1 MSSQSMSPEAPQP
14 DLLVTPED
22 ETAFLMEEISRTLR
36 RAFERRIQATGL
48 SRTQW
53 RIIVYVL
60 RTEGMT
66 QTELARALELE
77 RATVGQAIDRLE
89 ERGFVE
95 RRVCASDRRVW
106 QVHASGVAKRLV
118 PRLRAEADT
127 LYDAMWAGTSRADFE
142 TFQLLLRSL
151 AARLADADA
160 KAEAPARNAVSHR
173 PTRD

>member
-1 MSSQSMSPEAPQP
+1 MSDLAPAP
-14 DLLVTPED
+14 DALVTPED
-22 ETAFLMEEISRTLR
+22 EVAFLMEEISRTLR

-60 RTEGMT
+60 RTEGLT

-95 RRVCASDRRVW
+95 RRIC
-106 QVHASGVAKRLV
+106 
-118 PRLRAEADT
+118 RALDE
-127 LYDAMWAGTSRADFE
+127 
-142 TFQLLLRSL
+142 
-151 AARLADADA
+151 
-160 KAEAPARNAVSHR
+160 
-173 PTRD
+173 

>member
-1 MSSQSMSPEAPQP
+1 MSSQAPAP
-14 DLLVTPED
+14 DALVTPQD
-22 ETAFLMEEISRTLR
+22 EIAFMMEEISRALR

-89 ERGFVE
+89 NRGFIE

-106 QVHASGVAKRLV
+106 RVHASGEAKRLV
-118 PRLRAEADT
+118 PGLRVEADA
-127 LYDAMWAGTSRADFE
+127 LYDSMWAGTSRDDFE
-142 TFQLLLRSL
+142 MFRALLRGMVG
-151 AARLADADA
+151 RLVRVD
-160 KAEAPARNAVSHR
+160 
-173 PTRD
+173 PTTDIGTDD